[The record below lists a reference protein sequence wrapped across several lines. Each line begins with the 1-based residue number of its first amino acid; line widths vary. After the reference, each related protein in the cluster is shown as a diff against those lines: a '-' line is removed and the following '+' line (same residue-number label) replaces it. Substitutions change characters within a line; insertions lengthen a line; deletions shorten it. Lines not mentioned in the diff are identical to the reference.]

1 MKRSCFINSLIVLT
15 IILGAVSYIVT
26 QRSDLICNPIKKFAS
41 DMAFNEIKE
50 KMVNLPPSEG
60 KDSLVKSFESYLSA
74 LPDAKQLSTDKL
86 KEIGDALKTIIADSI
101 ITNNEVESF
110 NTLIMKVKEYE
121 RREKNRN

>member
-1 MKRSCFINSLIVLT
+1 
-15 IILGAVSYIVT
+15 
-26 QRSDLICNPIKKFAS
+26 
-41 DMAFNEIKE
+41 MAFNEIKE